1 MTKTLLIDP
10 FSGASGDMF
19 LAALVDVGASF
30 ETIRSSVL
38 GIPELGSVRAEVRKV
53 TRGVFAA
60 TRIEVSCPEEHH
72 HRSIS
77 KIRKIIEDS
86 GLSASVKAGAIGT
99 FDLLADAEAKVHG
112 SDREE
117 VHFHEVGALD
127 AMFDIIGAH
136 VALETLGDPLC
147 LTRPVSLGTGTTT
160 CQHGEIPIPAPATI
174 ELLSKH
180 KVRFTERMEELVTPT
195 GAAIIAAVFKPL
207 GPDALFVPER
217 VGYGAGTRENDGLP
231 NVLRAMT
238 GTLEENPGRVC
249 IVTSTI
255 DDMNPEVY
263 GYVMDRLFA
272 EGCLDVYYNPVMMK
286 KNRPGVE
293 ITVITEEKDV
303 YRITDFL
310 MTHTT
315 TLGVRVDRE
324 ERVELR
330 RHQDTVETSYGT
342 VNVKVAERPGG
353 VETISPEFESCKT
366 VAESAGV
373 SLIEVYEA
381 AKRAWK
387 KC

>member
-19 LAALVDVGASF
+19 LAALVDVGAAF
-30 ETIRSSVL
+30 ETIQNTVL

-60 TRIEVSCPEEHH
+60 TRIEVTCPEEHH

-77 KIRKIIEDS
+77 KIRKIIEGS
-86 GLSASVKAGAIGT
+86 GLSAKVKSGAIGT

-112 SDREE
+112 SDRED

-136 VALETLGDPLC
+136 VALETLGGPLC

-174 ELLSKH
+174 ELLSRH
-180 KVRFTERMEELVTPT
+180 KVRFTERQEELVTPT
-195 GAAIIAAVFKPL
+195 GAAIIAALFKPL
-207 GPDALFVPER
+207 GPDALFTPKR
-217 VGYGAGTRENDGLP
+217 VGYGAGTRENEGLP

-238 GTLEENPGRVC
+238 GTLEEIPARVC

-255 DDMNPEVY
+255 DDMNPEIY

-373 SLIEVYEA
+373 PLMEVYEA
-381 AKRAWK
+381 AKRAWEK
-387 KC
+387 R